1 MNSQGEIVT
10 DDSDMV
16 ELLND
21 YFVSVF
27 TQENEDRP
35 VMTNNMQDG
44 ADKLLDIVVTE
55 EAIIKKIDSIPEDK
69 AAGPDEMVPRILKKV
84 SHEIGKPLY
93 LMFRKSIDESVVPLD
108 WRSANVSPVF
118 KKKGN
123 RQHPENYRPVSLTSV
138 VGKVLES
145 IMRDQMTQYFE
156 VNKLI
161 AESQHGFR
169 RGRSY
174 ATNLLVFIEFITECI
189 DKQENVDVVF
199 LDFSK
204 AFEKVPPYHMVELW
218 TK

>member
-27 TQENEDRP
+27 TQENEDKHA
-35 VMTNNMQDG
+35 MTNNMQDI

-118 KKKGN
+118 KKEIDN
-123 RQHPENYRPVSLTSV
+123 TRRIT
-138 VGKVLES
+138 
-145 IMRDQMTQYFE
+145 DQ
-156 VNKLI
+156 
-161 AESQHGFR
+161 
-169 RGRSY
+169 
-174 ATNLLVFIEFITECI
+174 LV
-189 DKQENVDVVF
+189 
-199 LDFSK
+199 
-204 AFEKVPPYHMVELW
+204 
-218 TK
+218 